1 MPSLSYTVI
10 VTVLSHPHRV
20 SKRET
25 KEFEYKKDV
34 YQLAREHEKVCELP
48 SGSPLL
54 SSSSTVCPRSLQA
67 AELSK
72 IHRYYIPTDGIVDCM
87 SQFGR
92 NPMIFLLPLQ
102 SPLSSQIINLAKYY
116 YTLLYFPERIT
127 L

>member
-10 VTVLSHPHRV
+10 VTVLSRPHRV

-25 KEFEYKKDV
+25 KELDYKKNI

-67 AELSK
+67 TELSK
-72 IHRYYIPTDGIVDCM
+72 IHRYYIPTDGIVNYI
-87 SQFGR
+87 SQFEG
-92 NPMIFLLPLQ
+92 NPMILLP
-102 SPLSSQIINLAKYY
+102 PPPKLSL
-116 YTLLYFPERIT
+116 
-127 L
+127 

>member
-1 MPSLSYTVI
+1 M
-10 VTVLSHPHRV
+10 TVLSRPHRV

-25 KEFEYKKDV
+25 KELDYKKNV

-72 IHRYYIPTDGIVDCM
+72 IHRYYIPTDGMVNYI
-87 SQFGR
+87 SQFEG
-92 NPMIFLLPLQ
+92 NPMIFFPPLQ
-102 SPLSSQIINLAKYY
+102 SPLSSQIITLAKTGKYFVFY
-116 YTLLYFPERIT
+116 CTFPYFPERIT

>member
-1 MPSLSYTVI
+1 MPSLSHAVV
-10 VTVLSHPHRV
+10 VTVLSRPHRV

-72 IHRYYIPTDGIVDCM
+72 IHRYYIPTDGIVSCM
-87 SQFGR
+87 SQFER
-92 NPMIFLLPLQ
+92 NPISPLQ
-102 SPLSSQIINLAKYY
+102 LPSPPKLS
-116 YTLLYFPERIT
+116 F
-127 L
+127 